1 MQNKDNTVYGGF
13 SGEPKYE
20 DAMKNYN
27 TMIIHES
34 LVDFKLYKNFKVVDF
49 GAGIGSLSLIF
60 REKYKIEPICI
71 EIDEINKKKLSE
83 REFQHYDFLR
93 NIKQKCNLI
102 FSSNV
107 LEHIEDD
114 ITVFK
119 EMKDQLLPKG
129 KIYLYLPARMI
140 LWTQHD
146 VNEGHYRRY
155 EIKELKSKC
164 ANAGLK
170 IERLHYSDFLGF
182 FALMLTKII
191 GYNSQN
197 GLGSYKS
204 IKFYNKFI
212 FPFSRLLDKIGFKYI
227 LGKNIILVAVK
238 K

>member
-1 MQNKDNTVYGGF
+1 
-13 SGEPKYE
+13 
-20 DAMKNYN
+20 
-27 TMIIHES
+27 
-34 LVDFKLYKNFKVVDF
+34 
-49 GAGIGSLSLIF
+49 
-60 REKYKIEPICI
+60 
-71 EIDEINKKKLSE
+71 
-83 REFQHYDFLR
+83 
-93 NIKQKCNLI
+93 
-102 FSSNV
+102 
-107 LEHIEDD
+107 
-114 ITVFK
+114 
-119 EMKDQLLPKG
+119 MKDQLLPKG